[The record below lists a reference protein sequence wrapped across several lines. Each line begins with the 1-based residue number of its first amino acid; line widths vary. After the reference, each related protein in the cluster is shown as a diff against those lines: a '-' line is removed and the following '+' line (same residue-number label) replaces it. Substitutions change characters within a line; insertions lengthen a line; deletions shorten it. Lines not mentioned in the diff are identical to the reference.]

1 MEGKEEK
8 EKQKERN
15 VGSEE
20 GGKIKRDVGKKG
32 EEGGRN
38 KKRKWKGGK
47 QERKKERKKDG
58 VILER

>member
-38 KKRKWKGGK
+38 KIRKWKGGK
-47 QERKKERKKDG
+47 QERKKERKKD
-58 VILER
+58 